1 MGINIDYAN
10 EHEIQASKLVDC
22 PIPKKVSKE
31 QYKYVKIKIDGLKKG
46 LIHKNKVINKYQSM
60 QRKGQKLTPGQEQE
74 LAEARQYVVKSRAIL
89 DDFVYEMVSKKS
101 NSKFASKITKRMGY
115 ATVYDYLST
124 RDKLSVD
131 ENRIVSYRE
140 PGRFDLSQ
148 TEVIAP
154 LNNLVGSPMAITD
167 RYDLEGQSA
176 PTLSQQEAFLSDMP
190 NNLVESAARHR

>member
-10 EHEIQASKLVDC
+10 EHEIETSKLVGGS
-22 PIPKKVSKE
+22 IPKKVSKE

-46 LIHKNKVINKYQSM
+46 IIQKNKIVNKYLAM

-89 DDFVYEMVSKKS
+89 DDFVYEMVSKRS
-101 NSKFASKITKRMGY
+101 ISKVASKITKRMGY

-124 RDKLSVD
+124 RDNLSVI
-131 ENRIVSYRE
+131 ENRLSYIE

-148 TEVIAP
+148 TEAIAP
-154 LNNLVGSPMAITD
+154 LNNLIGSPTAITD
-167 RYDLEGQSA
+167 RYDLEGQIA

-190 NNLVESAARHR
+190 NNLIERASRHK